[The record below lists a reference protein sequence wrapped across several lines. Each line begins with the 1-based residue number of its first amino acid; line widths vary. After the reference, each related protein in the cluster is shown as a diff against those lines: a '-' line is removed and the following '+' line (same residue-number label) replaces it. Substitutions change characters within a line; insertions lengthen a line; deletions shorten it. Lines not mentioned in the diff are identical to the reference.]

1 MGGLLL
7 TASLVLLDTHILI
20 WWLLDSPLLGAEQS
34 RLLEGLESRAQ
45 PLAISAITLWEI
57 AVMVARGRLEV
68 PDPLDDWLDQIE
80 THPQIVVMPLT
91 ARIAAEGT
99 RLGEDFQKDP
109 ADRIIVATARVHGLR
124 LLTADDRIR
133 RWGKV
138 PIV

>member
-1 MGGLLL
+1 M
-7 TASLVLLDTHILI
+7 ASVVLLDTHILI
-20 WWLLDSPLLGAEQS
+20 WWLLDSPLLGPEQS

-45 PLAISAITLWEI
+45 PVAISAITLWEI